1 MFPGGKLEVPSL
13 LELVSETWFYLIL
26 IFFHLMIMM
35 IMIKPPLE
43 ITAFWDVAPCS
54 LVEVDQHFTLVY
66 TARAVCDHK
75 SLHDELEFFGNTVR
89 QSLLAL
95 ISLKR
100 IAPPPTKAH
109 LGHPSYFV
117 SMTFSCISQMLSRH
131 NIESVGL
138 PLWKITSFHRPLKYD
153 LGLEDSK

>member
-1 MFPGGKLEVPSL
+1 
-13 LELVSETWFYLIL
+13 
-26 IFFHLMIMM
+26 MIMM

-54 LVEVDQHFTLVY
+54 LIELDQHFTLVY
-66 TARAVCDHK
+66 KARAVCDHK

-100 IAPPPTKAH
+100 IVPPPTKAH

-138 PLWKITSFHRPLKYD
+138 QLRRLPAFIGP
-153 LGLEDSK
+153 